1 MASNGR
7 MMGGAWR
14 QQQRALEYLKG
25 GRPDIRRTLRRV
37 CGYLRAYRA
46 HLLIGVT
53 VMVLGVAVGL
63 VPPLLI
69 RALINTAIPDKD
81 FHRVLLLGA
90 GMFLFPLVAAALGLA
105 QNYLTAL
112 VAQGLIADLR
122 AALYRHTQSLG
133 LDFYTWMRAGEIQA
147 RFLNDAS
154 NLQDVLTQSF
164 LGVLANVVT
173 VVGAFA
179 VMVVIDWR
187 LAVAAA
193 LALPAFAVPVVHFG
207 QRRYAAVELAQRAV
221 GRLAVVVEETLSL
234 SGALV
239 VKSFGTEA
247 REYRRFQEVNDAVR
261 AAQVRQTLVGQ
272 WSSVIVQALAA
283 LGPAILYTYGAYLV
297 ITHHVALGTIVAFAT
312 YLAQLYRPASMLAS
326 ANATVVGG
334 LALFDRIFQL
344 LDVSPSVPAPHDPV
358 ALPPNPAHGIELSRV
373 SFHYP
378 NGPAVI
384 HDISFLAPVGQLTAL
399 VGPSGAG
406 KSTLLSLIARFYDP
420 TDGAIRLDGVDLKRI
435 AEADLRERIAIVTQE
450 VFLFHTTLHANLCY
464 GAPDATADAIAA
476 AVDAAQLRDLVDGL
490 PDGLETIVG
499 ERGYR
504 LSGGEKQRVSIARAI
519 LRQAPYLLLDEATSS
534 LDSRAERLIQLALA
548 SLFQGR
554 TVVAIAHRL
563 STIQR
568 AEQIV
573 VVDEGS
579 VVERGTHATLLQQSG
594 LYQRLYLAQFDA
606 AQRVEPSRAD

>member
-1 MASNGR
+1 
-7 MMGGAWR
+7 MGGAWR
-14 QQQRALEYLKG
+14 QQQRAIEYLRE
-25 GRPDIRRTLRRV
+25 GRPDIPRTLRRV
-37 CGYLRAYRA
+37 WGYMRVYRTC
-46 HLLIGVT
+46 LVFGIVSMI
-53 VMVLGVAVGL
+53 VGVAVGL

-69 RALINTAIPDKD
+69 RDLINIAIPRGDL
-81 FHRVLLLGA
+81 HAVLFLGI
-90 GMFLFPLVAAALGLA
+90 GMFLFPVIAAVLSLA

-112 VAQGLIADLR
+112 VAQGMIADLR
-122 AALYRHTQSLG
+122 DALYRHTQSLG
-133 LDFYTWMRAGEIQA
+133 IDFYTWMRAGEIQM
-147 RFLNDAS
+147 RFLNDAAS
-154 NLQDVLTQSF
+154 LQDTLTQSF

-173 VVGAFA
+173 VAGAFV

-187 LAVAAA
+187 LSIAAA

-207 QRRYAAVELAQRAV
+207 QRRYVAVERAQRAI

-239 VKSFGTEA
+239 IKSFGTEA
-247 REYRRFQEVNDAVR
+247 REYRRFQTVNDGVR
-261 AAQVRQTLVGQ
+261 AAQIEQTLVGQ

-283 LGPAILYTYGAYLV
+283 LGPALIYTYGAYLV
-297 ITHHVALGTIVAFAT
+297 ITQHVALGTIVAFAT
-312 YLAQLYRPASMLAS
+312 YLAQLYRPASLLAN

-344 LDVSPSVPAPHDPV
+344 LDVPQSVPAPRNPIV
-358 ALPPNPAHGIELSRV
+358 PPLTPTHGIELSQV

-378 NGPAVI
+378 RGPAVL
-384 HDISFLAPVGQLTAL
+384 HDVSFTAPVGQLTAL

-420 TDGAIRLDGVDLKRI
+420 ASGIIQLDGVDLKQI
-435 AEADLRERIAIVTQE
+435 SEDDLRQRIAIVTQE
-450 VFLFHTTLHANLCY
+450 VYLFHTTLRANLCY
-464 GAPDATADAIAA
+464 GAPDATPAAIDA
-476 AVDAAQLRDLVDGL
+476 AVDAAQLRELVDGL

-519 LRQAPYLLLDEATSS
+519 LREAPYLLLDEATSS
-534 LDSRAERLIQLALA
+534 LDSRAERQIQLALA

-554 TVVAIAHRL
+554 TVIAIAHRL

-568 AEQIV
+568 AEQIIV
-573 VVDEGS
+573 VNEGR
-579 VVERGTHATLLQQSG
+579 VVERGTHESLLRQSG
-594 LYQRLYLAQFDA
+594 LYQRLYLAQFESVSPEQA
-606 AQRVEPSRAD
+606 RVAD